1 MPELEVAMHH
11 PKRTVAII
19 RARRRVK
26 ALEEQAAPYPFRAR
40 ALRQLRKIEASTR
53 QNITR

>member
-1 MPELEVAMHH
+1 MHH
-11 PKRTVAII
+11 QKRTVAII

-40 ALRQLRKIEASTR
+40 ALRQLRRVEGKTTR
-53 QNITR
+53 TVKE

>member
-1 MPELEVAMHH
+1 MYERKHTVQVA
-11 PKRTVAII
+11 

-40 ALRQLRKIEASTR
+40 ALRQLRRVEEKGVANAR
-53 QNITR
+53 MD

>member
-1 MPELEVAMHH
+1 MYER
-11 PKRTVAII
+11 KRTVSVA
-19 RARRRVK
+19 RAKRRVK

-53 QNITR
+53 QNTPR